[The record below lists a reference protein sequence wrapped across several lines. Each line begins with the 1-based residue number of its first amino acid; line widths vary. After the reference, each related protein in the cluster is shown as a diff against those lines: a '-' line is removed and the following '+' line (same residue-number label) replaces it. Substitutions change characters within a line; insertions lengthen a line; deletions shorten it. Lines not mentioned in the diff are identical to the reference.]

1 MKRVAALYDIHGN
14 LPALTAV
21 LAELEREHVDQ
32 IVIGGDVANGP
43 LPATTL
49 DALIALAGRGQRVS
63 YVMGNGD
70 LEVAAAYDGE
80 ELAASVLDES
90 PAARSSVFA
99 ASRITSAHRRLIGS
113 FQPTLTLEIDGLGT
127 VLFCHGS
134 PRSDIEVI
142 TTLTPDTRLGEI
154 LAADGNAATIVGGHT
169 HRQFDRTAYRWR
181 FINAGSVGM
190 PYEGRVGA
198 FWALLGP
205 DVELRRTDYDV
216 SSAIEELR
224 AGGFDDTDEMLEE
237 SLLHPMDPDQVAQL
251 FEQGVTS

>member
-1 MKRVAALYDIHGN
+1 MRRVAALYDIHGN
-14 LPALTAV
+14 LPALRAV
-21 LAELEREHVDQ
+21 LAELERERIDH

-43 LPATTL
+43 LPVATL
-49 DALIALAGRGQRVS
+49 EALMRLGSDVS

-70 LEVAAAYDGE
+70 AEVAAAYDGE

-99 ASRITSAHRRLIGS
+99 ASRISQRHRELIDS
-113 FQPTLTLEIDGLGT
+113 FRTTVTLELDDLGP

-134 PRSDIEVI
+134 PRSDIETI
-142 TTLTPDTRLGEI
+142 TTLTPDQRLGEI
-154 LAADGNAATIVGGHT
+154 LAAGGNPPTIVGGHT

-198 FWALLGP
+198 FWAMLGP
-205 DVELRRTDYDV
+205 AVELRCSGYDIAA
-216 SSAIEELR
+216 AIEELR
-224 AGGFDDTDEMLEE
+224 AGGFDDVDEMFEE
-237 SLLHPMDPDQVAQL
+237 SLLNPMNPDQVAQL
-251 FEQGVTS
+251 LEQGVTG

>member
-1 MKRVAALYDIHGN
+1 MQRVAALYDLHGN
-14 LPALTAV
+14 LPALRAV
-21 LAELEREHVDQ
+21 LAELAGEEVDR

-43 LPATTL
+43 LPAETL
-49 DALIALAGRGQRVS
+49 DELLRLDRPVS

-99 ASRITSAHRRLIGS
+99 AARISSRHRELIGS
-113 FQPTLTLEIDGLGT
+113 FQPTVTLEIDGLGS

-134 PRSDIEVI
+134 PRSDIEII
-142 TTLTPDTRLGEI
+142 TTLTPEERLGEI
-154 LAADGNAATIVGGHT
+154 LATDGNPPTIVGGHT

-190 PYEGRVGA
+190 PYEGRAGA

-205 DVELRRTDYDV
+205 EVELRRTDYDL
-216 SSAIEELR
+216 SGALEQLR
-224 AGGFDDTDEMLEE
+224 AGGFDDLDEMFEE
-237 SLLHPMDPDQVAQL
+237 SLLNPMDPDQVAQL

>member
-1 MKRVAALYDIHGN
+1 MRRVAALYDLHGN
-14 LPALTAV
+14 LPALQAV
-21 LAELEREHVDQ
+21 LGELAHEQIDH

-43 LPATTL
+43 LPAETL
-49 DALIALAGRGQRVS
+49 DALLELDTPIS

-99 ASRITSAHRRLIGS
+99 AGRISPRHRELIGS
-113 FQPTLTLEIDGLGT
+113 FQPTVTLEVDGLGP

-142 TTLTPDTRLGEI
+142 TTLTPDERVGEI
-154 LAADGNAATIVGGHT
+154 LAADGNPPTIVGGHT
-169 HRQFDRTAYRWR
+169 HRQFDRIVYRWR

-190 PYEGRVGA
+190 PYEGRTGA

-205 DVELRRTDYDV
+205 DLELRRTDYDV
-216 SSAIEELR
+216 PGALAQLR
-224 AGGFDDTDEMLEE
+224 AGGFDDIDEMFEE
-237 SLLHPMDPDQVAQL
+237 SLLNPMDPDKVAQL

>member
-1 MKRVAALYDIHGN
+1 MRRVAALYDIHGN
-14 LPALTAV
+14 LPALRAV
-21 LAELEREHVDQ
+21 LAEVEREGVDH
-32 IVIGGDVANGP
+32 IVVGGDVANGP
-43 LPATTL
+43 LPVATL
-49 DALIALAGRGQRVS
+49 DLLMGLGSNVS

-99 ASRITSAHRRLIGS
+99 AGKISRAQRALIDS
-113 FQPTLTLEIDGLGT
+113 FQATVTLEIDGLGS

-134 PRSDIEVI
+134 PRSDSEII
-142 TTLTPDTRLGEI
+142 TTLTPDDRLGEI
-154 LAADGNAATIVGGHT
+154 LAADGNPPTIVGGHT

-198 FWALLGP
+198 FWASLGP
-205 DVELRRTDYDV
+205 EVRLRRTDYDILG
-216 SSAIEELR
+216 AIEAMR
-224 AGGFDDTDEMLEE
+224 GGGFDDVDEMFEE
-237 SLLHPMDPDQVAQL
+237 SLLNPMDPDRVAQL
-251 FEQGVTS
+251 FEQGVAG

>member
-1 MKRVAALYDIHGN
+1 MRRVAALYDIHGN
-14 LPALTAV
+14 LPALRAV
-21 LAELEREHVDQ
+21 LAELERERIDH

-43 LPATTL
+43 LPVATL
-49 DALIALAGRGQRVS
+49 EALMRLGSDVS

-70 LEVAAAYDGE
+70 AEVAAAYDGE

-99 ASRITSAHRRLIGS
+99 ASRISQRHRELIGS
-113 FQPTLTLEIDGLGT
+113 FRTTVTLELDDLGP

-134 PRSDIEVI
+134 PRSDIETI
-142 TTLTPDTRLGEI
+142 TTLTPDQRLGEI
-154 LAADGNAATIVGGHT
+154 LAAGGNPPTIVGGHT

-198 FWALLGP
+198 FWAMLGP
-205 DVELRRTDYDV
+205 AVELRCSGYDIAA
-216 SSAIEELR
+216 AIEELR
-224 AGGFDDTDEMLEE
+224 AGGFDDVDEMFEE
-237 SLLHPMDPDQVAQL
+237 SLLNPMNPDQVAQL
-251 FEQGVTS
+251 LEQGVTG